1 MSKATSAK
9 QTEETIDQT
18 RLSDLIREAKE
29 QTEQMIREGRFREA
43 HARSTQAQLTQAQK
57 WIRKAWQSRKD
68 KFADGSEVDPARI
81 NPQLIPVVT
90 KEHQDLFRLAR
101 YHWSMPYS
109 KGYGRRLRFLII
121 DQSNDKLIGILG
133 LQSAP
138 IDFAPRDSRIDYPQG
153 RKTEMVNQTMDAF
166 TLGAVPPYN
175 RLLGGKLIVCAAASR
190 EIADAYRE
198 KYACVTT
205 LIASRNLPA
214 ELALITTTSAF
225 GRSSIYN
232 RVFYHDDVKRR
243 LLCQPLGNTKGYGT
257 FHLQGVYP
265 EIKKFLLQI
274 GHADVNNGFGKG
286 RSTGPK
292 PVTKNVSRTLGI
304 LGIPHRSLQHGIPR
318 PAYAIP
324 LCRNPWDYLSGNDA
338 APDYYDTPFAT
349 LAQYWK
355 QRWLLPRAERITD
368 WRKWQKSELY
378 DSITT
383 TQPPML

>member
-1 MSKATSAK
+1 MPKATAAK
-9 QTEETIDQT
+9 QPEENIDQT

-29 QTEQMIREGRFREA
+29 QTEQLIREGRFREA
-43 HARSTQAQLTQAQK
+43 HARSTQAQLTQAKQ
-57 WIRKAWQSRKD
+57 WIRKTWPRRQD
-68 KFADGSEVDPARI
+68 KFANGREIKPEKITPTIRK
-81 NPQLIPVVT
+81 VT
-90 KEHQDLFRLAR
+90 TQEDQELFRLAR
-101 YHWSMPYS
+101 YTWSMPYS
-109 KGYGRRLRFLII
+109 RGYGRRLRFLIM
-121 DQSNDKLIGILG
+121 DQGHDKLIGILG

-138 IDFAPRDSRIDYPQG
+138 IDFAPRDCRINYPPG

-175 RLLGGKLIVCAAASR
+175 RLLGGKLIVCAAASK
-190 EIADAYRE
+190 EVADEYRN
-198 KYACVTT
+198 KYHGVTT
-205 LIASRNLPA
+205 LIDGRTLPA
-214 ELALITTTSAF
+214 ELVMVTTTSAF

-232 RVFYHDDVKRR
+232 RVFYQDETDGRR

-274 GHADVNNGFGKG
+274 GQADVNNGFGKG

-349 LAQYWK
+349 LAEYWK
-355 QRWLLPRAERITD
+355 QRWLLPRAARITD
-368 WRKWQKSELY
+368 WREWDRSELY
-378 DSITT
+378 QAIT
-383 TQPPML
+383 PE